1 MWTKYINVK
10 FYWKHCWFLLYT
22 WNWGNNYSLF
32 YTFLYFRQLM
42 QNICKKQ
49 GQLDLLS
56 SPVAQRW
63 EYVPHTQQFSWLRKQ
78 MKILDVK
85 NRKQILNY
93 TFWCVKISI
102 SYQFCQPIHILCASG
117 SSCSRPRAL
126 IQLVCY
132 QMQQSKG
139 EQFWVTTSDHYSWIQ
154 FPFIHLYWCDRKV
167 LRIFSN
173 SSKQSYMYSP
183 LSLVF

>member
-1 MWTKYINVK
+1 
-10 FYWKHCWFLLYT
+10 
-22 WNWGNNYSLF
+22 
-32 YTFLYFRQLM
+32 
-42 QNICKKQ
+42 
-49 GQLDLLS
+49 
-56 SPVAQRW
+56 
-63 EYVPHTQQFSWLRKQ
+63 

-117 SSCSRPRAL
+117 SNCSRPHAL

-139 EQFWVTTSDHYSWIQ
+139 EQF
-154 FPFIHLYWCDRKV
+154 
-167 LRIFSN
+167 
-173 SSKQSYMYSP
+173 
-183 LSLVF
+183 